1 MVMKF
6 ATGILESW
14 LYIPTTSAELSI
26 SWLSFLWFLILP
38 WLSFLWFLD
47 PFHILSLFWF
57 YEAFIPALVPFVFNL
72 PLNEIAR
79 TQFFV
84 RWVDCNTPFP
94 EYVLS
99 CVFRFSIVFF
109 WIVSCIYS
117 VLWIPYMIILSWI
130 WIRGLG
136 VSPSLNQ
143 GPDHSILFDM
153 VFPVIRFDRFQFQIL
168 FSIII
173 NFLWF
178 SGFFL
183 N

>member
-1 MVMKF
+1 MVTTTPDLVF
-6 ATGILESW
+6 ELVIILN
-14 LYIPTTSAELSI
+14 I
-26 SWLSFLWFLILP
+26 SLV
-38 WLSFLWFLD
+38 
-47 PFHILSLFWF
+47 ILSLFILVLPV
-57 YEAFIPALVPFVFNL
+57 FILSPVLVFMK
-72 PLNEIAR
+72 PLFQPSSPLYSIYPLSEIAR

-109 WIVSCIYS
+109 DLFSCIYS
-117 VLWIPYMIILSWI
+117 VLWIPCMIVLSWN
-130 WIRGLG
+130 WIRGFG
-136 VSPSLNQ
+136 VSPSLNRR
-143 GPDHSILFDM
+143 PDYSILFDL

-168 FSIII
+168 FSNILD
-173 NFLWF
+173 FLWF